1 MPQTLYEFGGAGA
14 VMHLA
19 VANGFPPETYAPL
32 FSPLTARYRV
42 LSLPP
47 RALWDNPPIPATVR
61 TWRDLADDLLAGL
74 RAHDLRD
81 VIAVGHS
88 FGAVASL
95 VAAAQEPQ
103 RFRALVLL
111 DPTIF
116 PPHMLLTIRLMQT
129 FELQSRMPLVNGAL
143 NRRARFG
150 TLDEAFAYWR
160 GKRLFSDWSDD
171 ALRLYTTSTLQ
182 SNADG
187 KWVLRWSPQWEAR
200 YYQTILTTTWRYVSR
215 LRDKMPVLAL
225 RGERSDT
232 FFPAAAER
240 FQRLLPDVQLQ
251 TIAGHG
257 HLFPHT
263 APDATRAAIEAWLG
277 KIE

>member
-1 MPQTLYEFGGAGA
+1 MPQTLHEFGGAGA

-19 VANGFPPETYAPL
+19 VANGFPPETYTPL
-32 FSPLTARYRV
+32 LAPLTAHYRV

-47 RALWDNPPIPATVR
+47 RALWIPPPATDTVR
-61 TWRDLADDLLAGL
+61 SWRDLADDLLAGL

-103 RFRALVLL
+103 RFRALILL

-116 PPHMLLTIRLMQT
+116 PPHMLFTIRLMQT
-129 FELQSRMPLVNGAL
+129 FGLQSRMPLVNGAL
-143 NRRARFG
+143 KRRARFD
-150 TLDEAFAYWR
+150 TLDEAFIYWR

-171 ALRLYTTSTLQ
+171 ALRLYTKSVLHP
-182 SNADG
+182 SADG
-187 KWVLRWSPQWEAR
+187 KLVLRWSPQWEAR
-200 YYQTILTTTWRYVSR
+200 YYQTILTTTWRSVSQ
-215 LRDKMPVLAL
+215 LRGKVPVLTL

-240 FQRLLPDVQLQ
+240 LQRLLPDMRYSE
-251 TIAGHG
+251 IAEHG

-263 APDATRAAIEAWLG
+263 APDAT
-277 KIE
+277 